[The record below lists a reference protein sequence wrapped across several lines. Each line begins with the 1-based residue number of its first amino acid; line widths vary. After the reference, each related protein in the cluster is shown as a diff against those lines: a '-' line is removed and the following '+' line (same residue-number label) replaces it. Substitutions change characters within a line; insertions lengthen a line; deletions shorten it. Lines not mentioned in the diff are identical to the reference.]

1 METGLD
7 KEKLLHYK
15 AVVLKHLSDRTK
27 LRISVA
33 FSLTFL
39 AVVGVYSPLSD
50 RIRQKKAQV
59 ATEKQ
64 RREVIV
70 DVEALRRE
78 INSFRGRVPEG
89 SDTNEWV
96 QYVLGGLREVRVK
109 LRDMS
114 SKPPQR
120 VGPYRTVTLSLEV
133 EGTYAEMKRF
143 VEWLEQSDR
152 LLRVDSSQ
160 LQKKPNNLVMRLVL
174 LGLVR
179 KNAKAA

>member
-1 METGLD
+1 METGID
-7 KEKLLHYK
+7 KEKLLQYK
-15 AVVLKHLSDRTK
+15 AVVLKHLGDRTK
-27 LRISVA
+27 LRLSVVFA
-33 FSLTFL
+33 LTFL
-39 AVVGVYSPLSD
+39 AFVGVYTPLSD
-50 RIRQKKAQV
+50 RIDEKRLQA
-59 ATEKQ
+59 AREKQ
-64 RREVIV
+64 RLEIIG
-70 DVEALRRE
+70 DVESLRRE
-78 INSFRGRVPEG
+78 INSFRGRIPEG

-114 SKPPQR
+114 CQPPQK
-120 VGPYRTVTLSLEV
+120 VGPYRTVTLSVEV
-133 EGTYAEMKRF
+133 EGTYAEMKQF

-160 LQKKPNNLVMRLVL
+160 LQKKSNNIVMRLVL